1 MAPFIVN
8 HPTLLNNW
16 ILCRETA
23 LKKIREIKNVEIK
36 DRDLFKNCVRN
47 SIKNI
52 TSWNTESEYQLKKI
66 SLLLKDVR
74 KFVKFLEEKFNFEQD
89 YPFNEIYLW
98 LEKKL
103 VKNVLSICFNYDGT
117 I

>member
-16 ILCRETA
+16 IFCRETA
-23 LKKIREIKNVEIK
+23 LKKIRELKNVKAK
-36 DRDLFKNCVRN
+36 DSDLFINCVRN

-52 TSWNTESEYQLKKI
+52 TSWNTESEYQLNKIKLLLRRCKKI
-66 SLLLKDVR
+66 S
-74 KFVKFLEEKFNFEQD
+74 
-89 YPFNEIYLW
+89 
-98 LEKKL
+98 KL
-103 VKNVLSICFNYDGT
+103 FRET